1 MWLVRPL
8 AKLVNGND
16 SAYPL
21 QIDRVALDQALY
33 EKAVLSP
40 YCNDVQASLTA
51 LDYDR
56 ATDRVRRMT
65 LDDGSEIAV
74 SQLFDASGTGSIVAA
89 QIGLVRTTIDD
100 NALVQAYLS
109 GRAARP
115 AARQPWQDALTI
127 IRLYRDT
134 DGIDALA
141 TLIPLGDRLSL
152 RVSTALSPLQP
163 AASAHQPGMP
173 ADALL
178 ALAKASIAKVWP
190 MRAYPVRCL
199 WPPAPAPP
207 VVERALAPTGCRP
220 STAYAN
226 RCVDS
231 HQSTGHG
238 LRKRSMSA
246 PGCREPG
253 AGGALYQHF
262 MDYYRSMPRCW
273 RMLATRPSGDHPVRH
288 KAMLAQYIHAKC
300 GPVHA
305 GAAATAPAE
314 PARLRLAGVPSRPW
328 TAAITCPTWHHSTQ
342 FANTMPSTHNGPLH
356 TYATAGHWHRP
367 PGLLISIAL
376 SRAQI
381 AHVLI
386 GDAPGDRLPRPGQIL
401 TPTSTTIF
409 AKHFPTLA
417 GLAHPKRS
425 RLVCFGDYRAA
436 RWTENPW
443 MFTVRPFLG
452 NGRGSAPFRYPWN
465 LDRVAADAALLP
477 WRRPI
482 SPAPR
487 LPAQSVTVEF
497 DAATDRVNAV
507 QLADGS
513 RLRTSHVFDASGH
526 ARTLARQLRL
536 APRPLGV
543 PQLVVQGLYAVENEA
558 CLRALADVPWY
569 RDTATV
575 IRVFRASHGFDGM
588 AVCVPLGDRVMIQAQ
603 RPSEEAGPSPAA
615 MLAGV
620 VPAMQEYGVD
630 FSRCFVKQVGMGADV
645 QEQYVHG
652 RGHGAN
658 WVLTGSAYINTL
670 VTSASSTDTSMAAYD
685 VAVPFV
691 ANPPDAGRRYQGY
704 LDYFLTMHEVWQW
717 GITRGEHSLSV
728 NEVEKQIA
736 KYTWANQA
744 QFYQLAELKHYA
756 DPKRFGMQLTRQV
769 LSNRALMLAPAPFKS
784 VSKIRRQTV
793 PGDVTST
800 GA

>member
-1 MWLVRPL
+1 
-8 AKLVNGND
+8 
-16 SAYPL
+16 
-21 QIDRVALDQALY
+21 
-33 EKAVLSP
+33 
-40 YCNDVQASLTA
+40 
-51 LDYDR
+51 
-56 ATDRVRRMT
+56 
-65 LDDGSEIAV
+65 
-74 SQLFDASGTGSIVAA
+74 
-89 QIGLVRTTIDD
+89 
-100 NALVQAYLS
+100 
-109 GRAARP
+109 
-115 AARQPWQDALTI
+115 
-127 IRLYRDT
+127 
-134 DGIDALA
+134 
-141 TLIPLGDRLSL
+141 
-152 RVSTALSPLQP
+152 
-163 AASAHQPGMP
+163 
-173 ADALL
+173 
-178 ALAKASIAKVWP
+178 
-190 MRAYPVRCL
+190 
-199 WPPAPAPP
+199 
-207 VVERALAPTGCRP
+207 
-220 STAYAN
+220 
-226 RCVDS
+226 
-231 HQSTGHG
+231 
-238 LRKRSMSA
+238 
-246 PGCREPG
+246 
-253 AGGALYQHF
+253 
-262 MDYYRSMPRCW
+262 
-273 RMLATRPSGDHPVRH
+273 
-288 KAMLAQYIHAKC
+288 
-300 GPVHA
+300 
-305 GAAATAPAE
+305 
-314 PARLRLAGVPSRPW
+314 
-328 TAAITCPTWHHSTQ
+328 
-342 FANTMPSTHNGPLH
+342 MPSTHSSPLH
-356 TYATAGHWHRP
+356 THYPRP
-367 PGLLISIAL
+367 LVIGADLTGLLISIAL

-436 RWTENPW
+436 MDFENPW
-443 MFTVRPFLG
+443 MFTVRPFLEMAAG
-452 NGRGSAPFRYPWN
+452 APFRYPWN
-465 LDRVAADAALLP
+465 LDRVAADAALFAMASSDP
-477 WRRPI
+477 FCTH
-482 SPAPR
+482 

-497 DAATDRVNAV
+497 DVATDRVNAV

-536 APRPLGV
+536 APRPLGA

-603 RPSEEAGPSPAA
+603 RPSEETGPSPAA

-717 GITRGEHSLSV
+717 GIHQGEHSLSID
-728 NEVEKQIA
+728 EVEKQIA

-756 DPKRFGMQLTRQV
+756 DPKRFGMQLTRQI